1 MHTFR
6 VLDQQIG
13 LVPAAIAR
21 TIGAID
27 TSRGREDAY
36 RMQRPQL
43 LKPLVD
49 VARIQ
54 STEASNAIE
63 DVVAPRKRIEALVKQ
78 KTAPRNRSEAEIVG
92 YRAVLDL
99 IHEQARDIPFRPS
112 VVEQLHRDLYQY
124 TAVPAGRW
132 KTTENAIEEEL
143 PDGTKRV
150 RFRTVAAAETPAAM
164 DELHTGFLSARDAGE
179 HHPLLLIGC
188 YVFDFLAIHPFRDGN
203 GRMARLLTLL
213 LLYQSGYGVGRYV
226 SLERLV
232 NDARD
237 GYYSSLQAAGI
248 GWHNDEHTIWPWLEY
263 LLGILLAA
271 YREFENRVEVLGDG
285 RGAKTASIE
294 RFVRERLSDEFTIAD
309 VREAALG
316 ASDSLIGK
324 VLARLRDEGVIEPLG
339 TGRSARWRR
348 R

>member
-1 MHTFR
+1 M
-6 VLDQQIG
+6 
-13 LVPAAIAR
+13 
-21 TIGAID
+21 
-27 TSRGREDAY
+27 
-36 RMQRPQL
+36 
-43 LKPLVD
+43 
-49 VARIQ
+49 
-54 STEASNAIE
+54 
-63 DVVAPRKRIEALVKQ
+63 
-78 KTAPRNRSEAEIVG
+78 G

-248 GWHNDEHTIWPWLEY
+248 GWHDDEHTIWPWLEY